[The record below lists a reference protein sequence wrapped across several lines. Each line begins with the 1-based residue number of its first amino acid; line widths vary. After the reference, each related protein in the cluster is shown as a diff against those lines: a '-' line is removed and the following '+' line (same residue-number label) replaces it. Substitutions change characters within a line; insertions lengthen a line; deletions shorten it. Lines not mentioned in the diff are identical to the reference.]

1 MRRFA
6 ELLRRPG
13 MVAFLVFTGVY
24 ALALA
29 FIFWGAWSMDAA
41 PVAPDC
47 ATVHPVNDA
56 SAWLARVWSG
66 SDFVPSDLMHV
77 VGGMYFWQ
85 ELQFA
90 LAAWLAALGVAYY
103 LRGRGLSLVAAYG
116 GGGAFGLMGYSFTL
130 FSAGHLG
137 WFIWLMYGPFAF
149 GLADRCVREGGW
161 VRWALLGAVLA
172 WGSARQPDLWLL
184 FTLLTFAYG
193 VWCIVRER
201 RALFGEGGCWRARL
215 AGVGVCAAVALV
227 VGAPQFGH
235 AIFHDLAGREAQI
248 DASSSSSSASA
259 EDAAAKAKKAEERW
273 LFCTSWSLPPEDT
286 LEFAFAEI
294 HGGSNDPR
302 IYQKPGNAQY
312 KGRLGQHGIVPE
324 GAGGMHPVTG
334 ERLKPGD
341 EFWMPYRQHSLYFG
355 LLTVLFAIA
364 GVVGAILMRRR
375 SSAPGRKEAC
385 GADFADA
392 PFWIVAGTVSYLCA
406 LGAFTPFYRL
416 VYALPFGDTM
426 RCPVKFVHLVEFCAA
441 ALAGYGIE
449 FLRVRFG
456 SRAAWVAGTLAVLA
470 TVNVLDLARVDAKYL
485 AVQDVSFARAA
496 NDAAEDVAK
505 LGGGNVFVALAPQE
519 GARQIDESL
528 TCHLAKTV
536 RSGEGAR
543 FLLAGG
549 SAFRAD
555 PSLDARMRSG
565 ELKLAGAYSVSRE
578 KGVRRADVK
587 GAALLLLQDASVPA
601 PAPEEAPSG
610 GANRFLGLLS
620 LFATIAV
627 ASCGAGC
634 AVRRCLKQCE
644 EGK

>member
-13 MVAFLVFTGVY
+13 MVAFLAFTGVY

-56 SAWLARVWSG
+56 SAWLARVWAG
-66 SDFVPSDLMHV
+66 CDFVPSDLMHV
-77 VGGMYFWQ
+77 AGGMYFWQ

-201 RALFGEGGCWRARL
+201 RALFGEDGCWRARL

-312 KGRLGQHGIVPE
+312 KGRLGQHGIVPD

-364 GVVGAILMRRR
+364 GAVGAVLMRRR
-375 SSAPGRKEAC
+375 SSAPGAKEAC

-392 PFWIVAGTVSYLCA
+392 PFWIVAGAVSYLCA

-456 SRAAWVAGTLAVLA
+456 SRSAWAAPVLA
-470 TVNVLDLARVDAKYL
+470 ALAAANVLDLARVDAKYL

-505 LGGGNVFVALAPQE
+505 LGGGSVFVALAPQE

-601 PAPEEAPSG
+601 PAPEEAPAG

-634 AVRRCLKQCE
+634 AVRRCLNQRK